1 MFLGLCY
8 AELAGRVPKAGSAYI
23 YSYVAVG
30 EFTAFIIGWNLIVEY
45 LIGNF
50 NCRYLV
56 YSYDISHWLRTTY
69 THFTFTIIHLYLFL
83 VV

>member
-23 YSYVAVG
+23 YSYVVVG

-50 NCRYLV
+50 NCHYLV
-56 YSYDISHWLRTTY
+56 
-69 THFTFTIIHLYLFL
+69 
-83 VV
+83 

>member
-30 EFTAFIIGWNLIVEY
+30 EFTAFVIGWNLIIEY
-45 LIGNF
+45 LIGNM
-50 NCRYLV
+50 NISIIPLV
-56 YSYDISHWLRTTY
+56 YPYIAIYILSS
-69 THFTFTIIHLYLFL
+69 
-83 VV
+83 

>member
-50 NCRYLV
+50 KHHYLV
-56 YSYDISHWLRTTY
+56 
-69 THFTFTIIHLYLFL
+69 
-83 VV
+83 